1 MADIKNSH
9 IQGDLTIS
17 SNLNEIGSLNTNFIE
32 EATPSSG
39 VSILLSDL
47 KIGKK
52 TQFKNNGSLT
62 TDLQLD
68 NDNLFK
74 IVNNTGPVNILTS
87 GAKGIIISDTTG
99 NVLIN
104 STTDSIDENTGSLIT
119 TGGAVVGKTLTV
131 KENVRALDGLSFF
144 KNTASSQNVIDIVN
158 TNVNGSSSIVFK
170 NSSEASKLEIG
181 YGNSGLSFPL
191 NDTSFIQSVAGS
203 ELLIRANSQNSIK
216 LSTNASVD
224 FYSTLS
230 STSSTSGSVRFQG
243 GLSISNIT
251 DATSSTNGGSFTTA
265 GGLAIGKKL
274 FIGDT
279 VNFTGVSPPSAPNTN
294 ISTFYIDSADSLFK
308 SKNVSGTITIYQPTS
323 SKGDLVSHDG
333 TVSVRLPVGPDGY
346 ALSADSSTSTG
357 LKWVESTGGPGQ
369 SSSGK
374 ANSFVL
380 MSVNVKSIIIE
391 QPIGSYFFLT
401 YPSIENGSSC
411 LFFSSKSLVSSSG
424 VSVRFNSNSSLL
436 NGGVISLSYPL
447 YKGIDLRKN
456 YTEGDGNYIGNS
468 NEFFS
473 QSEITLSGTTWLN
486 IGPSNLTGCFCFSV
500 SSSYGGPSAS
510 FILTK
515 NSSTHTSGNITRIVS
530 SPSSTSGV
538 LNMRWNSGLS
548 PQIQKSNSNNDGVY
562 KIIDNFQDTSSV
574 CSITLSGTAK
584 TTIDLDIFNYYE
596 NKSLLVKVTSS
607 ISGSPF
613 AIFTISKNSP
623 TRNGNSTAYRS
634 PGLSSGELLRI
645 FWDSQKTIEISK
657 NGNNYD
663 GIYEV
668 LFSKLK

>member
-32 EATPSSG
+32 ESTTSSG
-39 VSILLSDL
+39 VSIILSDL
-47 KIGKK
+47 KLGKK
-52 TQFKNNGSLT
+52 AQFKNNGSLT
-62 TDLQLD
+62 TDLQLGSD
-68 NDNLFK
+68 NIFK
-74 IVNNTGPVNILTS
+74 ILNNTGPVNILTS
-87 GAKGIIISDTTG
+87 GNKGIIISDTTG

-119 TGGAVVGKTLTV
+119 TGGAVIGKTLTV

-144 KNTASSQNVIDIVN
+144 QNTSSSQNVMDVIN

-170 NSSEASKLEIG
+170 NSAEASKLEIG
-181 YGNSGLSFPL
+181 YGNAGLSSPL

-230 STSSTSGSVRFQG
+230 STSSTVGSVRFQG
-243 GLSISNIT
+243 GLSVSNTT
-251 DATSSTNGGSFTTA
+251 DATSSTSGGSFTTA
-265 GGLAIGKKL
+265 GGLSIAKKL
-274 FIGDT
+274 FVGDT
-279 VNFTGVSPPSAPNTN
+279 VNFTGVSQPSNPNTN
-294 ISTFYIDSADSLFK
+294 ISTFYIDSTDSLFK
-308 SKNVSGTITIYQPTS
+308 SKNVSGTVTIYQPTTT
-323 SKGDLVSHDG
+323 KGDLVSHNG

-369 SSSGK
+369 GSSGK

-380 MSVNVKSIIIE
+380 ISINVKSIIIE
-391 QPIGSYFFLT
+391 QPLGAYFFLL
-401 YPSIENGSSC
+401 YPCVENGSSC
-411 LFFSSKSLVSSSG
+411 LFFSSKSLVSTSG
-424 VSVRFNSNSSLL
+424 VGVRFNSNSSLL
-436 NGGVISLSYPL
+436 NGGVISLSYPQ

-456 YTEGDGNYIGNS
+456 YSEGDGNYIGNS
-468 NEFFS
+468 NEFFL
-473 QSEITLSGTTWLN
+473 QTEITLNGTSWIN

-500 SSSYGGPSAS
+500 SSYSGGPSAS

-515 NSSTHTSGNITRIVS
+515 NSSTQTNGNITRFVS
-530 SPSSTSGV
+530 SPSSSSGV
-538 LNMRWNSGLS
+538 LNIRWNSGLP
-548 PQIQKSNSNNDGVY
+548 PQIQKSNSSGDGVY
-562 KIIDNFQDTSSV
+562 KIIDNFQDTSSIS
-574 CSITLSGTAK
+574 SITLSGIAK
-584 TTIDLDIFNYYE
+584 TTIDLGIFNYYE

-607 ISGSPF
+607 ISGAPF

-623 TRNGNSTAYRS
+623 QRNGNSTAYRS
-634 PGLSSGELLRI
+634 PGVSSGELLRI

-657 NGNNYD
+657 SGNNYD